1 MEHRIDQSAND
12 PMVRVTR
19 PKGLAW
25 ALLALLTCPC
35 HLPLVAFLLAGT
47 SAGAFLGEHM
57 GLATISALVLFGMS
71 CLFAIRSLK
80 RN

>member
-1 MEHRIDQSAND
+1 MDQSAND
-12 PMVRVTR
+12 PVVRGAR

-47 SAGAFLGEHM
+47 SAGAFIAENM
-57 GLATISALVLFGMS
+57 GLATLSAVILFGVS
-71 CLFAIRSLK
+71 CLFAIRSYK
-80 RN
+80 KD